1 VKVDGVPTRSIWLEA
16 DGWSVG
22 VIDQLA
28 LPAAVRTVTLRSVD
42 DVARA
47 IREMRVRG
55 APLIGATAAYG
66 IALAARADPSDSA
79 LDAAAGQL
87 LATRPTAVNLRW
99 AVQRVR
105 SSLAGLQPGAR
116 AEAAYEIATRICDE
130 DVQINH
136 SIGMHGVK
144 LLRALATRNPDRPVQ
159 VLTHCNAGW
168 LATVDWGTATAP
180 IYLAHRHDHPVHVWV
195 AETRPRLQGVLT
207 AWELAQEGVP
217 HTIIADSAGAHLMQR
232 GHVDVVITGTDR
244 VSASG
249 DVANKIGTYAAA
261 LAARDNGV
269 PFYVAA
275 PSPSIDWQ
283 LADGVRETPIEER
296 DPRELSVVRGR
307 DERGDIAEVIVY
319 PDASPALNL
328 AFDVTPARLVT
339 GLITEQG
346 IAPATRDGLARLF
359 AGVTRP
365 A

>member
-1 VKVDGVPTRSIWLEA
+1 MKADGVHRRSIWLEA

-28 LPAAVRTVTLRSVD
+28 LPAALRTATLHSVD

-47 IREMRVRG
+47 ISEMRVRG

-66 IALAARADPSDSA
+66 IALATRADPTEAA
-79 LDAAAGQL
+79 LDAAADQL

-105 SSLAGLQPGAR
+105 DSVAAVQLAAR
-116 AEAAYEIATRICDE
+116 ADAAYAMAARICDD
-130 DVQINH
+130 DVQINQ
-136 SIGMHGVK
+136 SIGIHGVK
-144 LLRALATRNPDRPVQ
+144 LLRELAARNPDRPLQ

-180 IYLAHRHDHPVHVWV
+180 IYRAHRDGLRVHVWV
-195 AETRPRLQGVLT
+195 AETRPRLQGALT

-232 GHVDVVITGTDR
+232 GAVDVVLTGTDR

-249 DVANKIGTYAAA
+249 DVANKIGTYAVA
-261 LAARDNGV
+261 LAAGDNGV

-283 LADGVRETPIEER
+283 LADGVRETPIEQR

-307 DERGDIAEVIVY
+307 DACGSVAEVVVY
-319 PDASPALNL
+319 PDGSPALNV

-339 GLITEQG
+339 GLITERG
-346 IAPATRDGLARLF
+346 IAPATRQELARLF
-359 AGVTRP
+359 AEVARS